1 MAKALTTFSRS
12 GIAEST
18 HEVKI
23 LIAKSNGKILYSTNN
38 DNDLIYPRSAIKI
51 FQAIPFVQSK
61 AIDTYKLNSKI
72 VSLACSS
79 HRGEKFHIN
88 QLSEWLN
95 KVNISEKVLKCG
107 VHYPLNENA
116 KQSILRSNT
125 KINQIYNNCAGKHLA
140 MITSCLKNSYDI
152 KNYLDFNHPHQ
163 KNIRKIFNKFSNTKI
178 TKKNSGIDGCS
189 APQYAF
195 KIKDLSKMLS
205 NLLEGYN
212 NNFDYNQEI
221 KILINSIISN
231 PNYIGGT
238 DSLDSKIMSISN
250 KKIFCKGGAEGVFL
264 FVSLSKKI
272 TGVIKVVDGNERAIP
287 SVMFNLSKKF
297 GLLTNTELN
306 MLERFYTFK
315 LTNHAKIEVG
325 KIISKL

>member
-12 GIAEST
+12 EIAEST
-18 HEVKI
+18 HKLKI

-88 QLSEWLN
+88 QLSKWLN

-116 KQSILRSNT
+116 KQSILRSNK

-195 KIKDLSKMLS
+195 KCIKS
-205 NLLEGYN
+205 
-212 NNFDYNQEI
+212 F
-221 KILINSIISN
+221 
-231 PNYIGGT
+231 
-238 DSLDSKIMSISN
+238 
-250 KKIFCKGGAEGVFL
+250 
-264 FVSLSKKI
+264 
-272 TGVIKVVDGNERAIP
+272 
-287 SVMFNLSKKF
+287 
-297 GLLTNTELN
+297 
-306 MLERFYTFK
+306 
-315 LTNHAKIEVG
+315 
-325 KIISKL
+325 

>member
-1 MAKALTTFSRS
+1 M
-12 GIAEST
+12 
-18 HEVKI
+18 I
-23 LIAKSNGKILYSTNN
+23 LITH
-38 DNDLIYPRSAIKI
+38 IK
-51 FQAIPFVQSK
+51 K
-61 AIDTYKLNSKI
+61 K
-72 VSLACSS
+72 
-79 HRGEKFHIN
+79 
-88 QLSEWLN
+88 
-95 KVNISEKVLKCG
+95 
-107 VHYPLNENA
+107 
-116 KQSILRSNT
+116 
-125 KINQIYNNCAGKHLA
+125 
-140 MITSCLKNSYDI
+140 
-152 KNYLDFNHPHQ
+152 
-163 KNIRKIFNKFSNTKI
+163 IRKIFNKFSNTKI
-178 TKKNSGIDGCS
+178 INKNFGIDGCS
-189 APQYAF
+189 APQYAL
-195 KIKDLSKMLS
+195 KIRDLSKMLN

-297 GLLTNTELN
+297 GLLTNKELN
-306 MLERFYTFK
+306 ILERFYTFK